1 MEQLFTN
8 ICHYIGLRLL
18 TLGSQLCGY
27 NVVTLYNPEG
37 DEYVRAV
44 HVAENETHL
53 NSSMRTY
60 VESLDAS
67 YEL

>member
-1 MEQLFTN
+1 MELLFN
-8 ICHYIGLRLL
+8 KICNFIGLRLL
-18 TLGSQLCGY
+18 TLGAQLSGY

-44 HVAENETHL
+44 HLAENETHL